1 MASSTTPDTWDIES
15 PLTPLSELSELADES
30 LSANESSQFK
40 SSQFNKSFQFHES
53 SQSDHSNGSCL
64 NKPPLSNELLLNESV
79 DPPGGQGGQGGNPE
93 VAGRCKRGGRAKR
106 SQASQKKGDMREFDE
121 FQELN
126 TAGDQGV
133 ERRFEVTQ
141 AEALPEDQAL
151 GWKGN
156 LFLSRVSSY
165 CRIVQSGT
173 SDTADFDLSAAHHIL
188 QRVVTP
194 GHSPINPYRVS
205 LASAPAEVRTAT
217 ATELERWYE
226 LETLKGFL
234 DVCMDLEN
242 KESILHFSYMISAIQ
257 FVSKIVACVPF
268 PVVGLLSI
276 EY

>member
-1 MASSTTPDTWDIES
+1 
-15 PLTPLSELSELADES
+15 LTPLSELSELADES
-30 LSANESSQFK
+30 LSANESSQFE
-40 SSQFNKSFQFHES
+40 SSQFNKSFQFHQS
-53 SQSDHSNGSCL
+53 SQFDHSNGSCL
-64 NKPPLSNELLLNESV
+64 NETPLSNELLLNESV
-79 DPPGGQGGQGGNPE
+79 DPPGGQDGQGGNPE

-121 FQELN
+121 FQELD
-126 TAGDQGV
+126 TAGDQVV

-156 LFLSRVSSY
+156 LFLSCVSSY

-173 SDTADFDLSAAHHIL
+173 SDTADFDLSAARHIL

-217 ATELERWYE
+217 ELERWYE
-226 LETLKGFL
+226 WETLKGFL

-268 PVVGLLSI
+268 SVVGLLSI